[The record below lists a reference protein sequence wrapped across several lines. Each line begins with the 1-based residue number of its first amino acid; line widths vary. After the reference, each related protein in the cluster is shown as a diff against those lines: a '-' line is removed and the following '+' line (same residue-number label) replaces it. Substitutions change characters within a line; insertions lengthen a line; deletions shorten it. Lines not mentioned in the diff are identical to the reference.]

1 MAEVPLE
8 KKADGNEIDTQT
20 GRRSFIKGA
29 AAASLLGAAVAV
41 PVNARI
47 PAPQQTATATDP
59 QIPSSGLRPQGQL
72 DARFPV
78 TFETTIP
85 QAMSLITEYFAALC
99 RRDLQGMVRT
109 LHFPFATYEWTD
121 AVVFKSA
128 DELIANPPP
137 SMNVT
142 GKGDHL
148 IKPGAFDI
156 LDNLELHLF
165 NPVGAG
171 LSLSYSRFGPDG
183 NKLLL
188 CHGIYAITNNDGK
201 WGIHLMSTI
210 FTPADQAAVVYN
222 DAVEAFLRRG
232 ENWQLGY
239 SHRDQSMLNAV
250 LGQVGT
256 QAHVDIGNPRHLS
269 GNARAGKPM
278 DEYRIKG
285 VTSRLTVNE
294 VTEES
299 LAKPRDNGIAQFV
312 EWAGG
317 TVGPYG
323 YTMNMP
329 NQRILHYSP
338 DKIHTVAG
346 YRRYM
351 KDGTVISET
360 HASMGTFTYK
370 NGRWGSAGGVGEM
383 MYHDRSNDVH
393 T

>member
-1 MAEVPLE
+1 M
-8 KKADGNEIDTQT
+8 
-20 GRRSFIKGA
+20 
-29 AAASLLGAAVAV
+29 
-41 PVNARI
+41 
-47 PAPQQTATATDP
+47 
-59 QIPSSGLRPQGQL
+59 
-72 DARFPV
+72 
-78 TFETTIP
+78 
-85 QAMSLITEYFAALC
+85 
-99 RRDLQGMVRT
+99 
-109 LHFPFATYEWTD
+109 
-121 AVVFKSA
+121 VFKSA

-156 LDNLELHLF
+156 LDNLELHLY

-201 WGIHLMSTI
+201 WGIHMMSTI

-239 SHRDQSMLNAV
+239 SHRDQAMLNAV

-256 QAHVDIGNPRHLS
+256 QAHVDIGNPTLAGDMGR
-269 GNARAGKPM
+269 GNWQGTVM
-278 DEYRIKG
+278 YQG
-285 VTSRLTVNE
+285 VGNGLTVGDARK
-294 VTEES
+294 
-299 LAKPRDNGIAQFV
+299 LAKGRETTASHSSSSGRAASRWD
-312 EWAGG
+312 
-317 TVGPYG
+317 PYG

-370 NGRWGSAGGVGEM
+370 NGRWGSGGGIGEM